1 MPLLLRTAFRPAAL
15 LALLVMTVPA
25 PLRGGPA
32 AGPVSGEEILVLA
45 AASTA
50 LALEE
55 TAALYAAA
63 GGGRVRFSFASTA
76 ALARQVE
83 AGIPADAYLSANTA
97 WMDRVEEGGH
107 LAGGTRSVLFSNR
120 LVLIAPA
127 DSDAGPVAIDGGF
140 DPLPLLGGGRLAL
153 GETTSVPAG
162 IYAREALA
170 SLGLFDS
177 LEDRLAPA
185 SDVRHA
191 TRLVERG
198 ESPLGIVYRT
208 DATGEGLRVLGTFP
222 EHLHSPIVYWIAV
235 LAEAPAPDAARAF
248 LSFLRTPEAAGVFTR
263 HGFDP
268 AG

>member
-1 MPLLLRTAFRPAAL
+1 MPLLLRTALRPVAL
-15 LALLVMTVPA
+15 LTLLTVTVPA
-25 PLRGGPA
+25 PLDGGPA

-55 TAALYAAA
+55 TAVLYAAA
-63 GGGRVRFSFASTA
+63 GGGRVRFSFAGTA
-76 ALARQVE
+76 ALARQIE

-97 WMDRVEEGGH
+97 WMDRVEDGGH
-107 LAGGTRSVLFSNR
+107 VADGTRSVLFGNR
-120 LVLIAPA
+120 LVLVAPS
-127 DSDAGPVAIDGGF
+127 DSPLGPVDLAAAPD
-140 DPLPLLGGGRLAL
+140 LPALLGGGRLAL

-162 IYAREALA
+162 IYAREALV
-170 SLGLFDS
+170 SLGLFDA

-208 DATGEGLRVLGTFP
+208 DAVGEDLRVLGTFP
-222 EHLHSPIVYWIAV
+222 ERLHSPIVYWIAV
-235 LAEAPAPDAARAF
+235 LAEAPAPEAARAF
-248 LSFLRTPEAAGVFTR
+248 LSFLRTPGAAEVFAR
-263 HGFDP
+263 HGFEP